1 MSKKTKHKFAGFH
14 LWKEVCSV
22 ISENKEYAEEQCE
35 KKLLDYFHKKTEGLT
50 LFPLSFELSSFIIL
64 LLLLLLLFIYSSI
77 SFVK

>member
-35 KKLLDYFHKKTEGLT
+35 KKLIDYFHKKTEGLT
-50 LFPLSFELSSFIIL
+50 LFPLSYYNGQVCYLGAIEEPTNE
-64 LLLLLLLFIYSSI
+64 
-77 SFVK
+77 

>member
-35 KKLLDYFHKKTEGLT
+35 KKIVR
-50 LFPLSFELSSFIIL
+50 LFP
-64 LLLLLLLFIYSSI
+64 
-77 SFVK
+77 